1 MKTSQYSD
9 MRGQRHAVLYTRVS
23 SKDQERGFSIS
34 AQTKLLNDY
43 AIEKGI
49 NVAKE
54 FTDIE
59 TAKES
64 GRAQFNEMVRYVRRH
79 STVRIILVEKTDR
92 LYRNLKDW
100 VTMDELEVEIHFVK
114 EGEVIS
120 KESRSSEKFMHG
132 IRVLVA
138 KNFIDNLSEETK
150 KGMTEK
156 AEQGIWPSFAPF
168 GYRNVSDENGKR
180 VISVDPDTAPSVFK
194 LYDWYAT
201 GDYSIRELGKK
212 ARASGI
218 VHGKR
223 QTPIPNSTIQVILRN
238 RIYTGDFE
246 WNGRFYDGRH
256 EPIVELGLWERV
268 QGILDGRNAS
278 KDKPARRQLTY
289 AGLVRCGHCG
299 CALVG
304 EIKKKKYIYYHC
316 TGNKGKCG
324 EPYTRQEVLAEQFQV
339 HLQRLQFDDD
349 VFTWL
354 RQALIDSFADE
365 KREFNNEMRRLE
377 AENDQLQNRID
388 NMYIDKLDGKN

>member
-138 KNFIDNLSEETK
+138 KKLHRQSFGRNK
-150 KGMTEK
+150 KG
-156 AEQGIWPSFAPF
+156 
-168 GYRNVSDENGKR
+168 
-180 VISVDPDTAPSVFK
+180 
-194 LYDWYAT
+194 YDRKGRT
-201 GDYSIRELGKK
+201 GD
-212 ARASGI
+212 
-218 VHGKR
+218 
-223 QTPIPNSTIQVILRN
+223 
-238 RIYTGDFE
+238 
-246 WNGRFYDGRH
+246 
-256 EPIVELGLWERV
+256 
-268 QGILDGRNAS
+268 
-278 KDKPARRQLTY
+278 
-289 AGLVRCGHCG
+289 
-299 CALVG
+299 
-304 EIKKKKYIYYHC
+304 
-316 TGNKGKCG
+316 
-324 EPYTRQEVLAEQFQV
+324 LAV
-339 HLQRLQFDDD
+339 
-349 VFTWL
+349 VCSVW
-354 RQALIDSFADE
+354 I
-365 KREFNNEMRRLE
+365 
-377 AENDQLQNRID
+377 
-388 NMYIDKLDGKN
+388 